1 MNNQSR
7 VHAQVPG
14 PIGNLAQDLFGVA
27 PQHATA
33 NVVVAEIIDRLFLS
47 PRLEVQFP
55 KMDDGF
61 GCPGPRPC
69 KFARTCSSNKHAR
82 R

>member
-7 VHAQVPG
+7 VHVQVPG

-27 PQHATA
+27 SQHATA
-33 NVVVAEIIDRLFLS
+33 NAVAAEIIDRVFLS
-47 PRLEVQFP
+47 ARLDVQFP

-61 GCPGPRPC
+61 GCSG
-69 KFARTCSSNKHAR
+69 
-82 R
+82 